1 MRPLGSAKTCRS
13 TRSACRSPI
22 SARASPPP
30 ARVATSAG
38 APASGEVLIVHA
50 LLNTDL
56 TSRLINGDWACREV
70 GAEQCRRY
78 GLHGLALRAA
88 AARHAGCFGRRNC
101 NVNLDDLRWDRPD
114 LDCEP
119 QQARDIPA
127 IFNWTRQN
135 GDDGNAKKKKLV
147 VLLLHCPRE
156 GCTRSCIVDIANLHP
171 GHYRS
176 RP

>member
-1 MRPLGSAKTCRS
+1 M
-13 TRSACRSPI
+13 
-22 SARASPPP
+22 
-30 ARVATSAG
+30 ATSAG

-70 GAEQCRRY
+70 GPNS
-78 GLHGLALRAA
+78 AA
-88 AARHAGCFGRRNC
+88 GTACMDSRCVLPPLDMPGCFGRRNC

-127 IFNWTRQN
+127 IFNWTR
-135 GDDGNAKKKKLV
+135 
-147 VLLLHCPRE
+147 HCPVRVKAALS
-156 GCTRSCIVDIANLHP
+156 G
-171 GHYRS
+171 
-176 RP
+176 